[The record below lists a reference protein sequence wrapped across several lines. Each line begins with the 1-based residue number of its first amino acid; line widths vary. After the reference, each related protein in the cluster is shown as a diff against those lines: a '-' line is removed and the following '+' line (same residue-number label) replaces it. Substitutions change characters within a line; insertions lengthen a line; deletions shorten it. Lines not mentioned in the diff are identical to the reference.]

1 MNPDFSKIAPFLSH
15 PLVLVGFVLF
25 MLFGLFNALVKAKLI
40 PTVTKEAGAGI
51 LHVILNYGFLI
62 ALITL
67 LLGFM
72 LQGIKTYYTH
82 VENDGKAIQATYH
95 DRANAAF
102 SLILK
107 EAASNLT
114 SIGVT
119 ISSIDEDEMF
129 APFGKYEKRRVNE
142 TEMAYIERARNHYRD
157 YYLSIKSAFDKS
169 SFSESTWAAH
179 KSELLTLGT
188 EYSEKFENLIRH
200 IGWARDFIQR
210 YLDDVQ
216 HVISLELPDAESYA
230 RIVAAKTEKM
240 ASARI
245 EICNAISVAEAL
257 VGNNDE
263 LYQFQ
268 LAIESAGIKGLQL
281 TQGEVGIKQ
290 VMKKSLEYHNIKIET
305 LKASTGSK
313 IPTSELAITRK
324 INDPYLRLL
333 RRTMGMSEELTD
345 ADIYHLSNKTID
357 PEEHDFSRLLVLA
370 STSFI
375 EGDGEDAI
383 VYLKRA
389 KALNDL
395 PENIK
400 VYLDASIHRLEN
412 PDEFGESL
420 GFMVMDIDIE
430 GNFAQS
436 GIQLSDI
443 LIGIDDKPLIEPT
456 DISSALARTSDH
468 PFLLKLVRNGRR
480 IEIAIKPGKSAGAT
494 ITQLVAFGQVRL

>member
-1 MNPDFSKIAPFLSH
+1 MNPDFSKIAPFLTH

-62 ALITL
+62 ALITV

-82 VENDGKAIQATYH
+82 VENDGKAIQATYN

-114 SIGVT
+114 SIGITV
-119 ISSIDEDEMF
+119 SSIDEDEMF

-188 EYSEKFENLIRH
+188 KYSEKFENLIRH
-200 IGWARDFIQR
+200 IEWARDFIQR

-216 HVISLELPDAESYA
+216 HVISLGLPDAESYA
-230 RIVAAKTEKM
+230 RIIASKTEKM
-240 ASARI
+240 ASTRI

-257 VGNNDE
+257 VRNNDE

-313 IPTSELAITRK
+313 IPTSELTITRK

-333 RRTMGMSEELTD
+333 STQRCNY
-345 ADIYHLSNKTID
+345 A
-357 PEEHDFSRLLVLA
+357 A
-370 STSFI
+370 SL
-375 EGDGEDAI
+375 
-383 VYLKRA
+383 Y
-389 KALNDL
+389 
-395 PENIK
+395 
-400 VYLDASIHRLEN
+400 
-412 PDEFGESL
+412 
-420 GFMVMDIDIE
+420 
-430 GNFAQS
+430 
-436 GIQLSDI
+436 
-443 LIGIDDKPLIEPT
+443 
-456 DISSALARTSDH
+456 
-468 PFLLKLVRNGRR
+468 
-480 IEIAIKPGKSAGAT
+480 
-494 ITQLVAFGQVRL
+494 

>member
-1 MNPDFSKIAPFLSH
+1 MNADFSKIAPFLTH

-62 ALITL
+62 ALITV

-72 LQGIKTYYTH
+72 LQGVKTYYAH
-82 VENDGKAIQATYH
+82 VEIDGKAIQATYN

-114 SIGVT
+114 SIGIT
-119 ISSIDEDEMF
+119 ISSLDEDEMF

-142 TEMAYIERARNHYRD
+142 TEMAYIERSRNHYRD
-157 YYLSIKSAFDKS
+157 YYLYIKSAFDKG

-179 KSELLTLGT
+179 KSELLTLGANS
-188 EYSEKFENLIRH
+188 SEKFENLILH
-200 IGWARDFIQR
+200 IEWARDFIQR

-216 HVISLELPDAESYA
+216 HVISLELPDAESHA
-230 RIVAAKTEKM
+230 RIIAAKTEKM

-245 EICNAISVAEAL
+245 EICNAISVAEGL
-257 VGNNDE
+257 VRNNNE
-263 LYQFQ
+263 LYQFH
-268 LAIESAGIKGLQL
+268 LALESAGIKGLQL

-290 VMKKSLEYHNIKIET
+290 VMKKSLEYHNIKMET
-305 LKASTGSK
+305 LKTSTNSK
-313 IPTSELAITRK
+313 IPTSEIAITRK

-345 ADIYHLSNKTID
+345 ADIYHLSKKTID
-357 PEEHDFSRLLVLA
+357 PEAHDFSRLLVLA

-383 VYLKRA
+383 VYLERA

-395 PENIK
+395 TENIK
-400 VYLDASIHRLEN
+400 AYLNASIHRLEN

-420 GFMVMDIDIE
+420 GFMVMDIDIV

-468 PFLLKLVRNGRR
+468 PFVLKLVRNGRR
-480 IEIAIKPGKSAGAT
+480 IEVAIKPGKSAGAT